1 MPTSICSFLVNKPA
15 RAPAAA
21 ASPALVYSPFDED
34 AVVTYFLVFRK
45 QLPKTE
51 RSAARDAAI
60 TYLLNNGLGAVAV
73 KERLRIRLSK
83 VKRVQAGICSPPPR
97 VLRFPRTDRVFTN
110 LMNIACYAAMKKDEE
125 RRATGSGEKDHA
137 IPYGVE
143 DTASVRHKIENF
155 RARKMRRGNYGG
167 RMVGSVWVF
176 TRAIETICE
185 FDPTY
190 AELDEAAA
198 WYTAHPE

>member
-1 MPTSICSFLVNKPA
+1 MPTSICSFIASKPA
-15 RAPAAA
+15 RAAAV
-21 ASPALVYSPFDED
+21 PVYSPFDDD
-34 AVVTYFLVFRK
+34 AVVIYFLVFRK

-51 RSAARDAAI
+51 RNAARDAAI
-60 TYLLNNGLGAVAV
+60 TYLLKNGLDAVAV
-73 KERLRIRLSK
+73 KERLHVRLSK
-83 VKRVQAGICSPPPR
+83 VKRVQAGLCVSPPPR

-110 LMNIACYAAMKKDEE
+110 LINIACYAVMKKDEE
-125 RRATGSGEKDHA
+125 RRATGSGEKDHT

-143 DTASVRHKIENF
+143 DTPSVRHKIENF

-167 RMVGSVWVF
+167 RMVDGVWVF